1 MKEHSCIV
9 MGGAASSPSLR
20 VHIFLVDRPFGLHIM
35 ELNIS
40 IRIEAV
46 SGISSDQDNVS
57 RYVER

>member
-1 MKEHSCIV
+1 